1 MANSKS
7 ALKRVRVAE
16 RNRLRNRPYRSASRT
31 LVKRAEFAI
40 QDLRSAT
47 VEQAEAQEAVTK
59 AVAMLDRSAR
69 KGVIHPNNAARR
81 KSRLLKK
88 YNAATASASA

>member
-16 RNRLRNRPYRSASRT
+16 RNHLRNRPYRSASRT
-31 LVKRAEFAI
+31 LVKKAEFAI
-40 QDLRSAT
+40 QNLKSET
-47 VEQAEAQEAVTK
+47 IGQAEAQEAVTK
-59 AVAMLDRSAR
+59 AVAMLDRTAG
-69 KGVIHPNNAARR
+69 KGIIHPNNAARR

-88 YNAATASASA
+88 YNGVAGA

>member
-16 RNRLRNRPYRSASRT
+16 RNRLQNRPYRSASRT
-31 LVKRAEFAI
+31 LVKKAEFAI
-40 QDLRSAT
+40 QDLQGET
-47 VEQAEAQEAVTK
+47 VEQAQVQDAISK

-88 YNAATASASA
+88 YNAATAGA

>member
-1 MANSKS
+1 LANSKS

-16 RNRLRNRPYRSASRT
+16 RNRLQNRPYRSASRT
-31 LVKRAEFAI
+31 LVKKAEFAI
-40 QDLRSAT
+40 QDLQGET
-47 VEQAEAQEAVTK
+47 VEQAQVQDAISK

-88 YNAATASASA
+88 YNAATAAGA

>member
-16 RNRLRNRPYRSASRT
+16 RNRLHNRPYRSASRT
-31 LVKRAEFAI
+31 LVKKAEFAI
-40 QDLRSAT
+40 QDLQSAT
-47 VEQAEAQEAVTK
+47 IEQSEAQEAVTK

-69 KGVIHPNNAARR
+69 KGVIHSNNAARR

-88 YNAATASASA
+88 YNAATASA

>member
-7 ALKRVRVAE
+7 ALKRVRTNE

-40 QDLRSAT
+40 QDLQSAT
-47 VEQAEAQEAVTK
+47 IEQSEAQEAVTR

-69 KGVIHPNNAARR
+69 KGVIHSNNAARR

-88 YNAATASASA
+88 YNAVATSA